1 MRHSNK
7 IPAFILLIFFWACQ
21 TTEKYDLLIQNVT
34 IYDGSGNPPVV
45 GSVAVNGDKIV
56 KVGEFTGI
64 SEKTI
69 DGAGHSIS
77 PGFIDMHSHLE
88 AIKRLPDA
96 ENLVR
101 QGVTTALGGPDGG
114 GPVPFGEY
122 LDTLEIIGV
131 GPNVAF
137 LVGHNTIRRKVMGN
151 EDRDPTGE
159 ELAAMKSMVETAM
172 LEGAFGISTGLK
184 YLPGTFSKVEE
195 LIELSKMASAYG
207 GIYTSHLREEGL
219 KLLPA
224 VHEAIEISREAVIP
238 VVLTHHKAIGVPA
251 WGKSVQ
257 SLAMVDSARNLGLD
271 IMLDQYPYTASH
283 TGIAVLIPPWALEGS
298 AAEGFEKRVSDP
310 VLRDS
315 IKKAIIY
322 NIMNDRGGRDLR
334 RIQFS
339 RVSWKEDLQGKT
351 LHDWAVEERMEPTVE
366 NGAELVIRAQLNGGC
381 GAIYHAMDD
390 ADVNRIMQHPQ
401 TMIGSD
407 GGLAEIGKLHP
418 HPRYYGTFPR
428 VIGHYAR
435 DLALFPVETAIYK
448 MTGLSADRLG
458 IKDRGRIKEGNFAD
472 LVIFDVATIIDKS
485 TFTEPHQYPE
495 GIPFVIINGK
505 IAVDN
510 GEFYPVKS
518 GKVLRGPGYLKE
530 N

>member
-1 MRHSNK
+1 
-7 IPAFILLIFFWACQ
+7 
-21 TTEKYDLLIQNVT
+21 
-34 IYDGSGNPPVV
+34 
-45 GSVAVNGDKIV
+45 
-56 KVGEFTGI
+56 
-64 SEKTI
+64 
-69 DGAGHSIS
+69 
-77 PGFIDMHSHLE
+77 
-88 AIKRLPDA
+88 
-96 ENLVR
+96 
-101 QGVTTALGGPDGG
+101 
-114 GPVPFGEY
+114 
-122 LDTLEIIGV
+122 
-131 GPNVAF
+131 
-137 LVGHNTIRRKVMGN
+137 
-151 EDRDPTGE
+151 
-159 ELAAMKSMVETAM
+159 
-172 LEGAFGISTGLK
+172 
-184 YLPGTFSKVEE
+184 
-195 LIELSKMASAYG
+195 
-207 GIYTSHLREEGL
+207 
-219 KLLPA
+219 
-224 VHEAIEISREAVIP
+224 
-238 VVLTHHKAIGVPA
+238 
-251 WGKSVQ
+251 
-257 SLAMVDSARNLGLD
+257 
-271 IMLDQYPYTASH
+271 
-283 TGIAVLIPPWALEGS
+283 
-298 AAEGFEKRVSDP
+298 
-310 VLRDS
+310 
-315 IKKAIIY
+315 
-322 NIMNDRGGRDLR
+322 MNDRGGRDLR